1 MACVLCRRDGLHEL
15 DASDMFWFS
24 QPGLLHLAFQIAYF
38 LNSLSIAITCFTLA
52 QVGAG
57 GGGRGGGSGGYNHGL
72 HTGKCGWLAGRL
84 GSIWRGGA
92 YHETGL
98 VLGFRA

>member
-57 GGGRGGGSGGYNHGL
+57 GGGGGG
-72 HTGKCGWLAGRL
+72 AGAGAIITCFTL
-84 GSIWRGGA
+84 GSVGGWSHWEVWVA
-92 YHETGL
+92 GWEAGEYMEGGSL
-98 VLGFRA
+98 P